1 MKNKEKIVLL
11 SIKNKEIFELKK
23 SFTINKASKLVVYL
37 ETDLIYYELIDQP
50 AIQSNLIVVLI
61 NQQNDFI

>member
-1 MKNKEKIVLL
+1 LL